1 MERKMDGATRFGG
14 GIGRVLGELDDDA
27 VAVVAAGVVLFG
39 IGVFPE
45 AGGII
50 LPGLQGFAPQL
61 PSIEGVDWGHG
72 SRSRS
77 TVSTAF
83 SSRAC
88 SGGAG
93 VGRRSVSVSEGAPHP
108 WSIETTL
115 PSEGD
120 HSLVQ
125 APNTPRSE
133 PAKGVK
139 NPQEPQAR
147 LAAIAWGER
156 GPCSPSYQ
164 RWAASV
170 RPSGERTRGR
180 PRPISHIAIRSTSS
194 SPVASKP
201 GSRRGSSLT

>member
-1 MERKMDGATRFGG
+1 MERKMDGTAQFGG

-39 IGVFPE
+39 VRVFPE

-61 PSIEGVDWGHG
+61 PSTEGVDWGHG

-93 VGRRSVSVSEGAPHP
+93 VGRDRKSVSECAPHP
-108 WSIETTL
+108 WSITTSL
-115 PSEGD
+115 PFEGEQQ
-120 HSLVQ
+120 LV
-125 APNTPRSE
+125 
-133 PAKGVK
+133 PAQPDPL
-139 NPQEPQAR
+139 N
-147 LAAIAWGER
+147 
-156 GPCSPSYQ
+156 
-164 RWAASV
+164 
-170 RPSGERTRGR
+170 
-180 PRPISHIAIRSTSS
+180 
-194 SPVASKP
+194 
-201 GSRRGSSLT
+201 

>member
-1 MERKMDGATRFGG
+1 MERKMDNATRSGG
-14 GIGRVLGELDDDA
+14 GIGRVLCELDDDA

-39 IGVFPE
+39 VRVFPE

-61 PSIEGVDWGHG
+61 PSTEGVDWGHG

-93 VGRRSVSVSEGAPHP
+93 VGRRSVSVSECAPHP

-125 APNTPRSE
+125 APKTPRSE

-139 NPQEPQAR
+139 NPQVPQAR
-147 LAAIAWGER
+147 LAARDRKG
-156 GPCSPSYQ
+156 
-164 RWAASV
+164 V
-170 RPSGERTRGR
+170 
-180 PRPISHIAIRSTSS
+180 
-194 SPVASKP
+194 V
-201 GSRRGSSLT
+201 